1 MESSAALALRAR
13 DRSWVRFWLNLSYRA
28 LPLPLAML
36 GLFVAL
42 DAGAGYLI
50 AGIVVTAIII
60 GVAVVRF
67 RRRRA
72 AGEPVPEELR
82 STRYRTWTRVTD
94 IFGVA
99 VAGFILITVLSVML
113 SRG

>member
-1 MESSAALALRAR
+1 
-13 DRSWVRFWLNLSYRA
+13 
-28 LPLPLAML
+28 ML
-36 GLFVAL
+36 GLFVAV

-72 AGEPVPEELR
+72 AGEPDPEDLR